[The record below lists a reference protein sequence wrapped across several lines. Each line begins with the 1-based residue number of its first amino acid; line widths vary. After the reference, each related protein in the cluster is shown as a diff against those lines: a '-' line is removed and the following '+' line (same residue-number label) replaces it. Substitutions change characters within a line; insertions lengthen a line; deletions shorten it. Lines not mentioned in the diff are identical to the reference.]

1 MKKILILLATICCL
15 GCSHETDNVKRG
27 ETDNVMRGE
36 IHLTNVGS
44 FTYVQYDGHEYLV
57 WINGMH
63 RGGITHSPKC
73 PCQNK

>member
-1 MKKILILLATICCL
+1 MKKILILLATICCC
-15 GCSHETDNVKRG
+15 GCSHETDNV
-27 ETDNVMRGE
+27 MRGGT
-36 IHLTNVGS
+36 HLTNVGS